1 MIKTSLTSLIDEIP
15 RTKSWKTSVN
25 DYLNCEVSICFGCQ
39 LMSLIIVSRLAL
51 YPSGSISELKIKSFS
66 RESLV
71 NVSIG
76 SISEWLYI
84 PGVTVPNTLRC
95 VPVLLIWN

>member
-1 MIKTSLTSLIDEIP
+1 
-15 RTKSWKTSVN
+15 
-25 DYLNCEVSICFGCQ
+25 
-39 LMSLIIVSRLAL
+39 MSLIIVSRLAL
-51 YPSGSISELKIKSFS
+51 YPSGFISELKIKSFS

-84 PGVTVPNTLRC
+84 RGVTVEKQNKIVSC
-95 VPVLLIWN
+95 